1 MLRTLQGVDAGHRIH
16 DRNSVVACSPESRQ
30 GRLRKFRFVMDEDYT
45 GWHRVSFSACRA
57 NCGSSLSRH
66 ISQFRERILAQRI
79 APVGGAGGL
88 ALLWQIMSDGITF
101 GIPKSANR

>member
-16 DRNSVVACSPESRQ
+16 DRNSVLACSPESRQ

-66 ISQFRERILAQRI
+66 NSRLQRFRERILAQRI
-79 APVGGAGGL
+79 APAVGQGAAQGL
-88 ALLWQIMSDGITF
+88 KCG
-101 GIPKSANR
+101 